1 MNKANLKGKEEGFS
15 IKSVA
20 DTLHKRKLLSTEDR
34 KESLIKGDTQRARL
48 SKSQDS
54 FYSRSKLQSIA
65 SLVSPAE
72 VIASFEWEMPGTN
85 GKTLTEDIITQALA
99 EELKL
104 PYIKIDPL
112 KLDLDIVTTH
122 IPRAFAQ
129 RHLIVP
135 VEEKSGVL
143 TIAVA
148 DPFDREA
155 TENLPRTTSLKIRLA
170 LASKSDILKIVREFY
185 GFRSSVDAAKK
196 EKGGG
201 GGVELGNLEQFVKLR
216 GTREIEATDQHVVNA
231 VEYLLQYAYD
241 QHASDIHIEPKRD
254 NSQVRVRIDGVLHHM
269 HSIPKVVHPSM
280 VSRIKMLSRMDIAEK
295 RRPQD
300 GRIKTEHAGK
310 EIELRVSTMPTAF
323 GEKIVIRIFDPEILF
338 QELPNLG
345 FYEREFDLFNSYLG
359 KTHGIILVTGPTGSG
374 KTTTLY
380 SALKYLSTPEVNII
394 TVEDPIEMIMEEFNQ
409 VGVQH
414 QIGVDFAS
422 TLRTILR
429 QDPDIIMIGEIR
441 DEETATHAVQAALTG
456 HLVLSTLHTNDAPTA
471 ITRLVDLG
479 VPEFLISA
487 TVLGVM
493 AQRLMRKICVHC
505 KQEREIRP
513 EEVISLGLP
522 KKKFKVFYGDGCS
535 ECRGTGY
542 KGRDGIFE
550 VMNVSPKIKSLLT
563 QNRPLD
569 EIYSAA
575 EAEGMQS
582 LRRSAIKKMMEGVT
596 TFEEVMAIT

>member
-1 MNKANLKGKEEGFS
+1 MKNTNLNEEGLS
-15 IKSVA
+15 IKYVVDVLLKRRLISA
-20 DTLHKRKLLSTEDR
+20 EDHKEVI
-34 KESLIKGDTQRARL
+34 IKGDTQRARL

-54 FYSRSKLQSIA
+54 FYTRSRLQSVA

-72 VIASFEWEMPGTN
+72 VISSFEWEMPDSN
-85 GKTLTEDIITQALA
+85 GKTLTEDIITKALA

-135 VEEKSGVL
+135 VEEKNGL
-143 TIAVA
+143 LAIAIA

-155 TENLPRTTSLKIRLA
+155 TENLSRTTNLKIKLV
-170 LASKSDILKIVREFY
+170 LASKGDILKIVREFY

-196 EKGGG
+196 EKGSGV
-201 GGVELGNLEQFVKLR
+201 GVELGNLEQFVKLR
-216 GTREIEATDQHVVNA
+216 GTKDIEANDQHVVNA
-231 VEYLLQYAYD
+231 VDYLLKYAYD
-241 QHASDIHIEPKRD
+241 QRASDIHIEPKRD
-254 NSQVRVRIDGVLHHM
+254 NSHVRLRIDGMLHHI
-269 HSIPKVVHPSM
+269 HTIPKVVHPSM

-300 GRIKTEHAGK
+300 GRIKTEHNGK

-323 GEKIVIRIFDPEILF
+323 GEKIVIRIFDPQILF
-338 QELPNLG
+338 QELKDLG
-345 FYEREFDLFNSYLG
+345 FYDREFDLFNSYLS
-359 KTHGIILVTGPTGSG
+359 KHHGIILVTGPTGSG

-380 SALKYLSTPEVNII
+380 SALKHLSTPEVNII

-414 QIGVDFAS
+414 NIGVDFAS

-441 DEETATHAVQAALTG
+441 DTETANHAVQAALTG

-471 ITRLVDLG
+471 VTRLTDLG

-493 AQRLMRKICVHC
+493 AQRLMRKVCIHC
-505 KQEREIRP
+505 KKERFIRP

-522 KKKFKVFYGDGCS
+522 KKKFTVYYGEGCS

-550 VMNVSPKIKSLLT
+550 LMDVSPKMKSLLT
-563 QNRPLD
+563 KNSPLED
-569 EIYSAA
+569 IYKLA
-575 EAEGMQS
+575 EAEGMVN
-582 LRRSAIKKMMEGVT
+582 LRKNAIKKMMEGVT
-596 TFEEVMAIT
+596 TYEEVVAITG

>member
-1 MNKANLKGKEEGFS
+1 MKKANLKMNEEGLS
-15 IKSVA
+15 IKYVI
-20 DTLHKRKLLSTEDR
+20 DVLLKRKLLSAKDH
-34 KESLIKGDTQRARL
+34 KEVVIKGDTQRARL
-48 SKSQDS
+48 SKSQDA
-54 FYSRSKLQSIA
+54 FYSRSRLQSIA

-72 VIASFEWEMPGTN
+72 VVASFEWEMPDTG
-85 GKTLTEDIITQALA
+85 GKTLTEDIITKALA
-99 EELKL
+99 EELQL
-104 PYIKIDPL
+104 PYVKIDPL

-135 VEEKSGVL
+135 VEEKDGLL
-143 TIAVA
+143 TIAIA

-155 TENLPRTTSLKIRLA
+155 TENLSRTTTLKIRLA

-201 GGVELGNLEQFVKLR
+201 VELGNLEQFVKLK

-241 QHASDIHIEPKRD
+241 QRASDIHIEPKRD
-254 NSQVRVRIDGVLHHM
+254 NSHVRLRIDGMLHHI
-269 HSIPKVVHPSM
+269 HTIPKVVHPSM
-280 VSRIKMLSRMDIAEK
+280 VSRIKTLSRMDIAEK

-300 GRIKTEHAGK
+300 GRIKTEHNGK

-338 QELPNLG
+338 QELNDLG
-345 FYEREFDLFNSYLG
+345 FYKREFELFNSYLI
-359 KTHGIILVTGPTGSG
+359 KHHGIILVTGPTGSG

-380 SALKYLSTPEVNII
+380 SALKHLSTPEVNIV
-394 TVEDPIEMIMEEFNQ
+394 TVEDPIEMVMEEFNQ

-422 TLRTILR
+422 MLKTILR

-441 DEETATHAVQAALTG
+441 DSETANHAIQAALTG

-471 ITRLVDLG
+471 VTRLTDLG
-479 VPEFLISA
+479 VPQFLISA

-493 AQRLMRKICVHC
+493 AQRLMRKICIHC
-505 KQEREIRP
+505 KKERSIRP

-522 KKKFKVFYGDGCS
+522 KKKFTVYYGEGCS

-550 VMNVSPKIKSLLT
+550 VMNVSPNIKSLLT
-563 QNRPLD
+563 QNRPLED
-569 EIYSAA
+569 IQKAA
-575 EAEGMQS
+575 EEEGMES
-582 LRRSAIKKMMEGVT
+582 LRRSAIRKMMEGVT
-596 TFEEVMAIT
+596 TYEEVMAITG